1 MSVNMAPPT
10 PSTRGQDTVFSYIFL
25 HPIMLQ
31 GSCVA
36 LFFLLLLDEGEISG
50 VSNFDNMYSRAFFN
64 IFEVVDVFGVIIFSG

>member
-1 MSVNMAPPT
+1 
-10 PSTRGQDTVFSYIFL
+10 
-25 HPIMLQ
+25 MLQ

-64 IFEVVDVFGVIIFSG
+64 NFEVVYVFGVIIFSG